1 MRREA
6 LTVRTDPRNSQMS
19 DYVAAARAAW
29 RAWAGELDRQ
39 RAGADREA
47 QRWARI
53 RAHSDAELMRFA
65 RKVGHEWAD
74 AELRRRGVVG

>member
-6 LTVRTDPRNSQMS
+6 LTVRADPRNSQMR

-39 RAGADREA
+39 R
-47 QRWARI
+47 
-53 RAHSDAELMRFA
+53 AELMRFA